1 MEEHIYNYEVLKYMA
16 DHIEIANN
24 EDLSEHKK
32 FELFVKFLDE
42 NNLKT
47 KENKIYE

>member
-1 MEEHIYNYEVLKYMA
+1 MEEQTYNYEVLKYMA

-47 KENKIYE
+47 KEKDAF